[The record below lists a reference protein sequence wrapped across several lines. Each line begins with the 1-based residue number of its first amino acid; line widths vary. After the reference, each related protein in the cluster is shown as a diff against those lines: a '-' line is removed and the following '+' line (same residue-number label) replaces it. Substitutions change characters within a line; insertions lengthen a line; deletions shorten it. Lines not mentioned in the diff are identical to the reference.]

1 MPVRQ
6 MVIPPVNCFFGV
18 DLDSLPDQFLL
29 SQFKHPVMAVSDKAF
44 GGTWQRVLFMEV
56 FHPGQRMGRGEKQQG
71 FIQINDNAIE
81 YIYRRQI
88 PGNQIVQIHR

>member
-1 MPVRQ
+1 M
-6 MVIPPVNCFFGV
+6 
-18 DLDSLPDQFLL
+18 L
-29 SQFKHPVMAVSDKAF
+29 SQFKHPLMAVSDKAF
-44 GGTWQRVLFMEV
+44 GGTWQRVFFMEV

-71 FIQINDNAIE
+71 FIQINDDAIE